1 MWRIVCTERLIFSI
15 LFLGGGCAVRY
26 TADWTSLDARP
37 LPKWYD
43 EAKVGIFVH
52 WGVFSVPGFG
62 QYSEW
67 FWYWWR
73 GQGLPENVQFM
84 QKNYPPGFNYADFAR
99 NFHAEFFDPESWA
112 DLFKASGAR
121 YSLKYPPE
129 MSTDLFSAYR
139 IVYDVE
145 SALRFC

>member
-1 MWRIVCTERLIFSI
+1 MWPIVGRLVFGI
-15 LFLGGGCAVRY
+15 LLLRGGCAVRY

-37 LPKWYD
+37 SPKWYD

-52 WGVFSVPGFG
+52 WGVFSVPSFG

-73 GQGLPENVQFM
+73 VQGLAENVQFM
-84 QKNYPPGFNYADFAR
+84 QKNYQPGFTYADFAP

-112 DLFKASGAR
+112 ELFKASGAR
-121 YSLKYPPE
+121 YSYE
-129 MSTDLFSAYR
+129 MSTDLFPLKGQLLFFLSQHL
-139 IVYDVE
+139 I
-145 SALRFC
+145 SSLW

>member
-1 MWRIVCTERLIFSI
+1 MWSMIYTERLIFSV

-52 WGVFSVPGFG
+52 WGVFSVPSFG

-84 QKNYPPGFNYADFAR
+84 QKNYPPGFKYADFAR
-99 NFHAEFFDPESWA
+99 HFHAEFFDPESWA
-112 DLFKASGAR
+112 ELFKASGAR
-121 YSLKYPPE
+121 
-129 MSTDLFSAYR
+129 
-139 IVYDVE
+139 
-145 SALRFC
+145 